1 MSQFVLFLATVG
13 SPSSFSICSFSKDH
27 HLMVETG
34 FENRTVRVGSAGV
47 SHGSWYQS
55 WGPILPFD
63 SHPIFNVIPK
73 VTIIIAFVRISDHK
87 ITFYLYKILIS
98 FSFIFQITATN
109 LHKFRYTL
117 RGGRCTL
124 LNVCPL
130 LGYLIKSE
138 TSNLQLFIVVNA
150 VATNK
155 PYTIVRAIV
164 HRAN

>member
-1 MSQFVLFLATVG
+1 MVHGTNPGDLFCPLTVTQFSMLF
-13 SPSSFSICSFSKDH
+13 
-27 HLMVETG
+27 
-34 FENRTVRVGSAGV
+34 
-47 SHGSWYQS
+47 
-55 WGPILPFD
+55 
-63 SHPIFNVIPK
+63 PK
-73 VTIIIAFVRISDHK
+73 LLIAFVRISDHK

-138 TSNLQLFIVVNA
+138 TSNLQLFIVVNV

-164 HRAN
+164 QRAN